1 MYWLTFHSR
10 KSATLFSGN
19 FRKNFFSV
27 AFGSRLGPKSC
38 SLFGLP
44 SPGWIFKKKC
54 LCLMTY
60 QLLFTSKLQNFFSFK
75 NDLILETNNVL
86 FQNKARLL
94 LGLFFKERLIYLDLI
109 FFEKLKALWK
119 ADIIFNVQYRFI
131 FHLILHLYLTS
142 FISTYVMTN

>member
-10 KSATLFSGN
+10 KSATLFSAN

-44 SPGWIFKKKC
+44 SPGWIFKKKR

-94 LGLFFKERLIYLDLI
+94 LEVSTFFQRKAYIFGFNIFWKVKSIMKSRHNFQRTVHIYLSSDTSSLS
-109 FFEKLKALWK
+109 
-119 ADIIFNVQYRFI
+119 N
-131 FHLILHLYLTS
+131 ILY
-142 FISTYVMTN
+142 